1 MSGNRQ
7 EQFLALLLQLVTH
20 AQTAVGSVGTTF
32 SSGQMKRFCSRR
44 FISSRN
50 PLRSQPRILIRLR

>member
-32 SSGQMKRFCSRR
+32 SSGQMKRSCSREGLNKSTNHALVR
-44 FISSRN
+44 
-50 PLRSQPRILIRLR
+50 